1 MAGLSPV
8 GDGPAFV
15 VFFSIFLYPVG
26 GGMLYWNQLFTRVFP
41 EEDVEMK
48 HRTVNDYF
56 KQQWPRL
63 SLFAAFT
70 LGVSFFAPLKNFQL
84 KWLIDSKSKQE
95 ALGYMGL
102 VFAITFS
109 SWFFERLSRRSFT
122 RIACGAVE
130 QVRQR
135 ILEQVLYRTVAQ
147 YNAEGDAAYLS
158 LLTTDLR
165 TLYDDYYM
173 SLFSIVFW
181 GGIMLCALAMYL
193 YISPVMLLAIL
204 LVTILP
210 LVLPRRTNERLKAT
224 RDAFSL
230 QMAGY
235 TQQLK
240 ELLGGFEIIRSFL
253 REDAYAALHQK
264 AARKA
269 RESELDYQQSLNAMV
284 TNTSLI
290 SNLIFPVV
298 MLVGLFLAFDGR
310 LTMGTVSTAASMAN
324 FVITPCHQIAQCWA
338 KVKSSQGIRQRLE
351 AAMAEPQVAEQGEPI
366 GHIDSIQ
373 CETVRFAYPNTAEP
387 VLKDASLTVDAA
399 QKVALVGESGCGK
412 STLAKLLFQ
421 YYPDYSGDILF
432 NGRQVRTLDRTAL
445 YRRVGYIAQTAYL
458 FHDTIRNN
466 ICLHEDFPD
475 EQLAHAIA
483 AAGLTD
489 WVASLPDGLDTVIS
503 ENGKNLSGGQRQRI
517 GIARALI
524 VEPEFIIADEPI
536 SALDMSIRA
545 QVLNLLR
552 HLQKERDIT
561 YLFIAHDLSVMRYIS
576 DRIAV
581 IHKGD
586 IVELADAEELV
597 NHAIHPYT
605 RSLLSAIP
613 MPNPRLERKKKLLV
627 YDPAMH
633 DYTAEPPQWQ
643 ELRPNHF
650 VLCNAAE
657 AVQWIRAL

>member
-1 MAGLSPV
+1 
-8 GDGPAFV
+8 
-15 VFFSIFLYPVG
+15 
-26 GGMLYWNQLFTRVFP
+26 MLYWNQLFTRVFP
-41 EEDVEMK
+41 KEDVEMK

-63 SLFAAFT
+63 ILFAAFT

-122 RIACGAVE
+122 KIACGAVE

-135 ILEQVLYRTVAQ
+135 ILEQVLHRTVAQ

-173 SLFSIVFW
+173 SLFNIVFW

-204 LVTILP
+204 LVTIPP
-210 LVLPRRTNERLKAT
+210 LVLPRRMNERLKAT

-351 AAMAEPQVAEQGEPI
+351 AAMAEPQAAEQGEPI

-517 GIARALI
+517 GIARLALRSYDL
-524 VEPEFIIADEPI
+524 IIADEI
-536 SALDMSIRA
+536 TASLDPDTSQ
-545 QVLNLLR
+545 QVMENLIAMPCMVVA
-552 HLQKERDIT
+552 IT
-561 YLFIAHDLSVMRYIS
+561 HDVAGSFMHQFDKVYR
-576 DRIAV
+576 
-581 IHKGD
+581 
-586 IVELADAEELV
+586 VEHGVVRVA
-597 NHAIHPYT
+597 
-605 RSLLSAIP
+605 
-613 MPNPRLERKKKLLV
+613 
-627 YDPAMH
+627 
-633 DYTAEPPQWQ
+633 
-643 ELRPNHF
+643 
-650 VLCNAAE
+650 
-657 AVQWIRAL
+657 

>member
-26 GGMLYWNQLFTRVFP
+26 GGMLYWNQLFTHVFP

-63 SLFAAFT
+63 ILFAAFT

-204 LVTILP
+204 LVTIPP
-210 LVLPRRTNERLKAT
+210 LVLPRRMNERLKAT

-230 QMAGY
+230 QMADY

-351 AAMAEPQVAEQGEPI
+351 AAMAEPQAAEQGEPI

-489 WVASLPDGLDTVIS
+489 WVTSLPDGLDTVIS

-517 GIARALI
+517 GIARLALRSYDL
-524 VEPEFIIADEPI
+524 IIADEI
-536 SALDMSIRA
+536 TASLDPDTSQ
-545 QVLNLLR
+545 QVMENLIAMPCMVVA
-552 HLQKERDIT
+552 IT
-561 YLFIAHDLSVMRYIS
+561 HDVAGSFMHQFDKVYR
-576 DRIAV
+576 
-581 IHKGD
+581 
-586 IVELADAEELV
+586 VEHGVVRVA
-597 NHAIHPYT
+597 
-605 RSLLSAIP
+605 
-613 MPNPRLERKKKLLV
+613 
-627 YDPAMH
+627 
-633 DYTAEPPQWQ
+633 
-643 ELRPNHF
+643 
-650 VLCNAAE
+650 
-657 AVQWIRAL
+657 

>member
-1 MAGLSPV
+1 
-8 GDGPAFV
+8 
-15 VFFSIFLYPVG
+15 
-26 GGMLYWNQLFTRVFP
+26 
-41 EEDVEMK
+41 MK

-63 SLFAAFT
+63 ILFAAFT

-135 ILEQVLYRTVAQ
+135 ILEQVLHRTVAQ

-204 LVTILP
+204 LVTIPP
-210 LVLPRRTNERLKAT
+210 LVLPRRMNERLKAT

-290 SNLIFPVV
+290 SNLIFPIV

-351 AAMAEPQVAEQGEPI
+351 AAMAEPQAAEQGESI

-517 GIARALI
+517 GIARLALRSYDL
-524 VEPEFIIADEPI
+524 IIADEI
-536 SALDMSIRA
+536 TASLDPDTSQ
-545 QVLNLLR
+545 QVMENLIAMPCMVVA
-552 HLQKERDIT
+552 IT
-561 YLFIAHDLSVMRYIS
+561 HDVAGSFMHQFDKVYR
-576 DRIAV
+576 
-581 IHKGD
+581 
-586 IVELADAEELV
+586 VEHGVVRVA
-597 NHAIHPYT
+597 
-605 RSLLSAIP
+605 
-613 MPNPRLERKKKLLV
+613 
-627 YDPAMH
+627 
-633 DYTAEPPQWQ
+633 
-643 ELRPNHF
+643 
-650 VLCNAAE
+650 
-657 AVQWIRAL
+657 

>member
-1 MAGLSPV
+1 
-8 GDGPAFV
+8 
-15 VFFSIFLYPVG
+15 
-26 GGMLYWNQLFTRVFP
+26 MLYWNQLFTCVFP

-63 SLFAAFT
+63 ILFAAFT

-204 LVTILP
+204 LVTIPP
-210 LVLPRRTNERLKAT
+210 LVLPRRMNERLKAT

-351 AAMAEPQVAEQGEPI
+351 AAMAEPQAAEQGEPI

-517 GIARALI
+517 GIARLALRSYDL
-524 VEPEFIIADEPI
+524 IIADEI
-536 SALDMSIRA
+536 TASLDPDTSQ
-545 QVLNLLR
+545 QVMENLIAMPCMVVA
-552 HLQKERDIT
+552 IT
-561 YLFIAHDLSVMRYIS
+561 HDVAGSFMHQFDKVYR
-576 DRIAV
+576 
-581 IHKGD
+581 
-586 IVELADAEELV
+586 VEHGVVRVA
-597 NHAIHPYT
+597 
-605 RSLLSAIP
+605 
-613 MPNPRLERKKKLLV
+613 
-627 YDPAMH
+627 
-633 DYTAEPPQWQ
+633 
-643 ELRPNHF
+643 
-650 VLCNAAE
+650 
-657 AVQWIRAL
+657 

>member
-1 MAGLSPV
+1 
-8 GDGPAFV
+8 
-15 VFFSIFLYPVG
+15 
-26 GGMLYWNQLFTRVFP
+26 MLYWNQLFTHVFP

-63 SLFAAFT
+63 ILFAAFT

-204 LVTILP
+204 LVTIPP
-210 LVLPRRTNERLKAT
+210 LVLPRRMNERLKAT

-230 QMAGY
+230 QMADY

-351 AAMAEPQVAEQGEPI
+351 AAMAEPQAAEQGEPI

-489 WVASLPDGLDTVIS
+489 WVTSLPDGLDTVIS

-517 GIARALI
+517 GIARLALRSYDL
-524 VEPEFIIADEPI
+524 IIADEI
-536 SALDMSIRA
+536 TASLDPDTSQ
-545 QVLNLLR
+545 QVMENLIAMPCMVVA
-552 HLQKERDIT
+552 IT
-561 YLFIAHDLSVMRYIS
+561 HDVAGSFMHQFDKVYR
-576 DRIAV
+576 
-581 IHKGD
+581 
-586 IVELADAEELV
+586 VEHGVVRVA
-597 NHAIHPYT
+597 
-605 RSLLSAIP
+605 
-613 MPNPRLERKKKLLV
+613 
-627 YDPAMH
+627 
-633 DYTAEPPQWQ
+633 
-643 ELRPNHF
+643 
-650 VLCNAAE
+650 
-657 AVQWIRAL
+657 

>member
-1 MAGLSPV
+1 
-8 GDGPAFV
+8 
-15 VFFSIFLYPVG
+15 
-26 GGMLYWNQLFTRVFP
+26 
-41 EEDVEMK
+41 MK

-63 SLFAAFT
+63 ILFAAFT

-135 ILEQVLYRTVAQ
+135 ILEQVLHRTVAQ

-204 LVTILP
+204 LVTIPP
-210 LVLPRRTNERLKAT
+210 LVLPRRMNERLKAT

-230 QMAGY
+230 QMADY

-351 AAMAEPQVAEQGEPI
+351 AAMAEPQAAEQGEPI

-517 GIARALI
+517 GIARLALRSYDL
-524 VEPEFIIADEPI
+524 IIADEI
-536 SALDMSIRA
+536 TASLDPDTSQQIME
-545 QVLNLLR
+545 NLIAMPCMVVA
-552 HLQKERDIT
+552 IT
-561 YLFIAHDLSVMRYIS
+561 HDVAGSFMHQFDKVYR
-576 DRIAV
+576 
-581 IHKGD
+581 
-586 IVELADAEELV
+586 VEHGVVRVA
-597 NHAIHPYT
+597 
-605 RSLLSAIP
+605 
-613 MPNPRLERKKKLLV
+613 
-627 YDPAMH
+627 
-633 DYTAEPPQWQ
+633 
-643 ELRPNHF
+643 
-650 VLCNAAE
+650 
-657 AVQWIRAL
+657 

>member
-1 MAGLSPV
+1 
-8 GDGPAFV
+8 
-15 VFFSIFLYPVG
+15 
-26 GGMLYWNQLFTRVFP
+26 
-41 EEDVEMK
+41 MK

-63 SLFAAFT
+63 ILFAAFT

-135 ILEQVLYRTVAQ
+135 ILEQVLHRTVAQ

-204 LVTILP
+204 LVTIPP
-210 LVLPRRTNERLKAT
+210 LVLPRRMNERLKAT

-230 QMAGY
+230 QMADY

-351 AAMAEPQVAEQGEPI
+351 AAMAEPQAAEQGEPI
-366 GHIDSIQ
+366 GRIDSIQ
-373 CETVRFAYPNTAEP
+373 CETVRFAYPGAAEP

-517 GIARALI
+517 GIARLALRSYDL
-524 VEPEFIIADEPI
+524 IIADEI
-536 SALDMSIRA
+536 TASLDPDTSQ
-545 QVLNLLR
+545 QVMENLIAMPCMVVA
-552 HLQKERDIT
+552 IT
-561 YLFIAHDLSVMRYIS
+561 HDVAGSFMHQFDKVYR
-576 DRIAV
+576 
-581 IHKGD
+581 
-586 IVELADAEELV
+586 VEHGVVRVA
-597 NHAIHPYT
+597 
-605 RSLLSAIP
+605 
-613 MPNPRLERKKKLLV
+613 
-627 YDPAMH
+627 
-633 DYTAEPPQWQ
+633 
-643 ELRPNHF
+643 
-650 VLCNAAE
+650 
-657 AVQWIRAL
+657 

>member
-1 MAGLSPV
+1 
-8 GDGPAFV
+8 
-15 VFFSIFLYPVG
+15 
-26 GGMLYWNQLFTRVFP
+26 
-41 EEDVEMK
+41 MK

-63 SLFAAFT
+63 ILFAAFT

-84 KWLIDSKSKQE
+84 KWLIDSKSKHE
-95 ALGYMGL
+95 DLGYMGL

-135 ILEQVLYRTVAQ
+135 ILEQVLHRTVAQ

-204 LVTILP
+204 LVTIPP
-210 LVLPRRTNERLKAT
+210 LVLPRRMNERLKAT

-230 QMAGY
+230 QMADY

-351 AAMAEPQVAEQGEPI
+351 AAMAEPQAADQGEPI
-366 GHIDSIQ
+366 GPIESIQ

-517 GIARALI
+517 GIARLALRSYDL
-524 VEPEFIIADEPI
+524 IIADEI
-536 SALDMSIRA
+536 TASLDPDTSQ
-545 QVLNLLR
+545 QVMENLIAMPCMVVA
-552 HLQKERDIT
+552 IT
-561 YLFIAHDLSVMRYIS
+561 HDVAGSFMHQFDKVYR
-576 DRIAV
+576 
-581 IHKGD
+581 
-586 IVELADAEELV
+586 VEHGVVRVA
-597 NHAIHPYT
+597 
-605 RSLLSAIP
+605 
-613 MPNPRLERKKKLLV
+613 
-627 YDPAMH
+627 
-633 DYTAEPPQWQ
+633 
-643 ELRPNHF
+643 
-650 VLCNAAE
+650 
-657 AVQWIRAL
+657 

>member
-1 MAGLSPV
+1 MV
-8 GDGPAFV
+8 
-15 VFFSIFLYPVG
+15 
-26 GGMLYWNQLFTRVFP
+26 YWNQLFTCVFP

-63 SLFAAFT
+63 ILFAAFT

-204 LVTILP
+204 LVTIPP
-210 LVLPRRTNERLKAT
+210 LVLPRRMNERLKAT

-230 QMAGY
+230 QMADY

-351 AAMAEPQVAEQGEPI
+351 AAMAEPQAAEQGEPI

-517 GIARALI
+517 GIARLALRSYDL
-524 VEPEFIIADEPI
+524 IIADEI
-536 SALDMSIRA
+536 TASLDPDTSQ
-545 QVLNLLR
+545 QVMENLIAMPCMVVA
-552 HLQKERDIT
+552 IT
-561 YLFIAHDLSVMRYIS
+561 HDVAGSFMHQFDKVYR
-576 DRIAV
+576 
-581 IHKGD
+581 
-586 IVELADAEELV
+586 VEHGVVRVA
-597 NHAIHPYT
+597 
-605 RSLLSAIP
+605 
-613 MPNPRLERKKKLLV
+613 
-627 YDPAMH
+627 
-633 DYTAEPPQWQ
+633 
-643 ELRPNHF
+643 
-650 VLCNAAE
+650 
-657 AVQWIRAL
+657 

>member
-1 MAGLSPV
+1 
-8 GDGPAFV
+8 
-15 VFFSIFLYPVG
+15 
-26 GGMLYWNQLFTRVFP
+26 
-41 EEDVEMK
+41 MK

-63 SLFAAFT
+63 ILFAAFT

-204 LVTILP
+204 LVTIPP
-210 LVLPRRTNERLKAT
+210 LVLPRRMNEQLKAT

-366 GHIDSIQ
+366 GPIESIQ

-517 GIARALI
+517 GIARLALRSYDL
-524 VEPEFIIADEPI
+524 IIADEI
-536 SALDMSIRA
+536 TASLDPDTSQ
-545 QVLNLLR
+545 QVMENLIAMPCMVVA
-552 HLQKERDIT
+552 IT
-561 YLFIAHDLSVMRYIS
+561 HDVAGSFMHQFDKVYR
-576 DRIAV
+576 
-581 IHKGD
+581 
-586 IVELADAEELV
+586 VEHGVVRVA
-597 NHAIHPYT
+597 
-605 RSLLSAIP
+605 
-613 MPNPRLERKKKLLV
+613 
-627 YDPAMH
+627 
-633 DYTAEPPQWQ
+633 
-643 ELRPNHF
+643 
-650 VLCNAAE
+650 
-657 AVQWIRAL
+657 

>member
-1 MAGLSPV
+1 M
-8 GDGPAFV
+8 
-15 VFFSIFLYPVG
+15 
-26 GGMLYWNQLFTRVFP
+26 
-41 EEDVEMK
+41 
-48 HRTVNDYF
+48 
-56 KQQWPRL
+56 
-63 SLFAAFT
+63 
-70 LGVSFFAPLKNFQL
+70 
-84 KWLIDSKSKQE
+84 
-95 ALGYMGL
+95 
-102 VFAITFS
+102 
-109 SWFFERLSRRSFT
+109 
-122 RIACGAVE
+122 
-130 QVRQR
+130 
-135 ILEQVLYRTVAQ
+135 
-147 YNAEGDAAYLS
+147 
-158 LLTTDLR
+158 
-165 TLYDDYYM
+165 
-173 SLFSIVFW
+173 
-181 GGIMLCALAMYL
+181 
-193 YISPVMLLAIL
+193 
-204 LVTILP
+204 
-210 LVLPRRTNERLKAT
+210 
-224 RDAFSL
+224 
-230 QMAGY
+230 
-235 TQQLK
+235 
-240 ELLGGFEIIRSFL
+240 
-253 REDAYAALHQK
+253 
-264 AARKA
+264 
-269 RESELDYQQSLNAMV
+269 
-284 TNTSLI
+284 
-290 SNLIFPVV
+290 
-298 MLVGLFLAFDGR
+298 
-310 LTMGTVSTAASMAN
+310 
-324 FVITPCHQIAQCWA
+324 
-338 KVKSSQGIRQRLE
+338 
-351 AAMAEPQVAEQGEPI
+351 
-366 GHIDSIQ
+366 
-373 CETVRFAYPNTAEP
+373 
-387 VLKDASLTVDAA
+387 LKDASLTVDAA

-552 HLQKERDIT
+552 HLQKERGIT

-597 NHAIHPYT
+597 THAIHPYT

-633 DYTAEPPQWQ
+633 DYTQEAPQWR
-643 ELRPNHF
+643 ELRPSHW
-650 VLCNAAE
+650 VLCSEQEAKDWLAE
-657 AVQWIRAL
+657 M

>member
-1 MAGLSPV
+1 
-8 GDGPAFV
+8 
-15 VFFSIFLYPVG
+15 
-26 GGMLYWNQLFTRVFP
+26 MLYWNQLFTCVFP

-63 SLFAAFT
+63 ILFAAFT

-204 LVTILP
+204 LVTIPP
-210 LVLPRRTNERLKAT
+210 LVLPRRMNERLKAT

-230 QMAGY
+230 QMADY

-240 ELLGGFEIIRSFL
+240 ELLGGFELIRSFL

-351 AAMAEPQVAEQGEPI
+351 AAMAEPQAAEQGEPI
-366 GHIDSIQ
+366 GHIDFIQ

-517 GIARALI
+517 GIARLALRSYDL
-524 VEPEFIIADEPI
+524 IIADEI
-536 SALDMSIRA
+536 TASLDPDTSQ
-545 QVLNLLR
+545 QVMENLIAMPCMVVA
-552 HLQKERDIT
+552 IT
-561 YLFIAHDLSVMRYIS
+561 HDVAGSFMHQFDKVYR
-576 DRIAV
+576 
-581 IHKGD
+581 
-586 IVELADAEELV
+586 VEHGVVRVA
-597 NHAIHPYT
+597 
-605 RSLLSAIP
+605 
-613 MPNPRLERKKKLLV
+613 
-627 YDPAMH
+627 
-633 DYTAEPPQWQ
+633 
-643 ELRPNHF
+643 
-650 VLCNAAE
+650 
-657 AVQWIRAL
+657 

>member
-63 SLFAAFT
+63 ILFAAFT

-204 LVTILP
+204 LVTIPP
-210 LVLPRRTNERLKAT
+210 LVLPRRMNERLKAT

-351 AAMAEPQVAEQGEPI
+351 AAMAEPQAAEQGEPI

-475 EQLAHAIA
+475 EQLTHAIA

-517 GIARALI
+517 GIARLALRSYDL
-524 VEPEFIIADEPI
+524 IIADEI
-536 SALDMSIRA
+536 TASLDPDTSQ
-545 QVLNLLR
+545 QVMENLIAMPCMVVA
-552 HLQKERDIT
+552 IT
-561 YLFIAHDLSVMRYIS
+561 HDVAGSFMHQFDKVYR
-576 DRIAV
+576 
-581 IHKGD
+581 
-586 IVELADAEELV
+586 VEHGVVRVA
-597 NHAIHPYT
+597 
-605 RSLLSAIP
+605 
-613 MPNPRLERKKKLLV
+613 
-627 YDPAMH
+627 
-633 DYTAEPPQWQ
+633 
-643 ELRPNHF
+643 
-650 VLCNAAE
+650 
-657 AVQWIRAL
+657 

>member
-1 MAGLSPV
+1 
-8 GDGPAFV
+8 
-15 VFFSIFLYPVG
+15 
-26 GGMLYWNQLFTRVFP
+26 MLYWNQLFTCVFP
-41 EEDVEMK
+41 KEDVEMK

-135 ILEQVLYRTVAQ
+135 ILEQVLHRTVAQ

-204 LVTILP
+204 LVTIPP
-210 LVLPRRTNERLKAT
+210 LVLPRRMNDRLKAT

-240 ELLGGFEIIRSFL
+240 ELLGGFELIRSFL

-338 KVKSSQGIRQRLE
+338 KIKSSQGIRQRLE
-351 AAMAEPQVAEQGEPI
+351 TAMAEPQAAEQGEPI
-366 GHIDSIQ
+366 GPIESIQ

-387 VLKDASLTVDAA
+387 VLKDAFLTVDAA

-517 GIARALI
+517 GIARLALRSYDL
-524 VEPEFIIADEPI
+524 IIADEI
-536 SALDMSIRA
+536 TASLDPDTSQ
-545 QVLNLLR
+545 QVMENLIAMPCMVVA
-552 HLQKERDIT
+552 IT
-561 YLFIAHDLSVMRYIS
+561 HDVAGSFMHQFDKVYR
-576 DRIAV
+576 
-581 IHKGD
+581 
-586 IVELADAEELV
+586 VEHGVVRVA
-597 NHAIHPYT
+597 
-605 RSLLSAIP
+605 
-613 MPNPRLERKKKLLV
+613 
-627 YDPAMH
+627 
-633 DYTAEPPQWQ
+633 
-643 ELRPNHF
+643 
-650 VLCNAAE
+650 
-657 AVQWIRAL
+657 

>member
-1 MAGLSPV
+1 
-8 GDGPAFV
+8 
-15 VFFSIFLYPVG
+15 
-26 GGMLYWNQLFTRVFP
+26 
-41 EEDVEMK
+41 MK

-63 SLFAAFT
+63 ILFAAFT

-135 ILEQVLYRTVAQ
+135 ILEQVLHRTVVQ

-204 LVTILP
+204 LVTIPP
-210 LVLPRRTNERLKAT
+210 LVLPRRMNERLKAT

-240 ELLGGFEIIRSFL
+240 ELLGGFELIRSFL

-351 AAMAEPQVAEQGEPI
+351 AAMAEPQAAEQGEPI

-517 GIARALI
+517 GIARLALRSYDL
-524 VEPEFIIADEPI
+524 IIADEI
-536 SALDMSIRA
+536 TASLDPDTSQ
-545 QVLNLLR
+545 QVMENLIAMPCMVVA
-552 HLQKERDIT
+552 IT
-561 YLFIAHDLSVMRYIS
+561 HDVAGSFMHQFDKVYR
-576 DRIAV
+576 
-581 IHKGD
+581 
-586 IVELADAEELV
+586 VEHGVVRVA
-597 NHAIHPYT
+597 
-605 RSLLSAIP
+605 
-613 MPNPRLERKKKLLV
+613 
-627 YDPAMH
+627 
-633 DYTAEPPQWQ
+633 
-643 ELRPNHF
+643 
-650 VLCNAAE
+650 
-657 AVQWIRAL
+657 

>member
-1 MAGLSPV
+1 
-8 GDGPAFV
+8 
-15 VFFSIFLYPVG
+15 
-26 GGMLYWNQLFTRVFP
+26 MLYWNQLFTRVFP

-63 SLFAAFT
+63 ILFAAFT

-109 SWFFERLSRRSFT
+109 SWFFERLSRCSFT

-135 ILEQVLYRTVAQ
+135 ILEQVLHRTVAQ

-204 LVTILP
+204 LVTIPP
-210 LVLPRRTNERLKAT
+210 LVLPRRMNERLKAT

-230 QMAGY
+230 QMADY

-269 RESELDYQQSLNAMV
+269 RESELDYQQSLNTMV

-351 AAMAEPQVAEQGEPI
+351 AAMAEPQAAEQGEPI

-432 NGRQVRTLDRTAL
+432 NGQQVRTLDRTAL

-517 GIARALI
+517 GIARLALRSYDL
-524 VEPEFIIADEPI
+524 IIADEI
-536 SALDMSIRA
+536 TASLDPDTSQ
-545 QVLNLLR
+545 QVMENLIAMPCMVVA
-552 HLQKERDIT
+552 IT
-561 YLFIAHDLSVMRYIS
+561 HDVAGSFMHQFDKVYR
-576 DRIAV
+576 
-581 IHKGD
+581 
-586 IVELADAEELV
+586 VEHGVVRVA
-597 NHAIHPYT
+597 
-605 RSLLSAIP
+605 
-613 MPNPRLERKKKLLV
+613 
-627 YDPAMH
+627 
-633 DYTAEPPQWQ
+633 
-643 ELRPNHF
+643 
-650 VLCNAAE
+650 
-657 AVQWIRAL
+657 

>member
-1 MAGLSPV
+1 
-8 GDGPAFV
+8 
-15 VFFSIFLYPVG
+15 
-26 GGMLYWNQLFTRVFP
+26 MLYWNQLFTCVFP

-63 SLFAAFT
+63 ILFAAFT

-109 SWFFERLSRRSFT
+109 IWFFERLSRRSFT

-204 LVTILP
+204 LVTIPP
-210 LVLPRRTNERLKAT
+210 LVLPRRMNERLKAT

-230 QMAGY
+230 QMADY

-351 AAMAEPQVAEQGEPI
+351 AAMAEPQAAEQGEPI

-517 GIARALI
+517 GIARLALRSYDL
-524 VEPEFIIADEPI
+524 IIADEI
-536 SALDMSIRA
+536 TASLDPDTSQ
-545 QVLNLLR
+545 QVMENLIAMPCMVVA
-552 HLQKERDIT
+552 IT
-561 YLFIAHDLSVMRYIS
+561 HDVAGSFMHQFDKVYR
-576 DRIAV
+576 
-581 IHKGD
+581 
-586 IVELADAEELV
+586 VEHGVVRVA
-597 NHAIHPYT
+597 
-605 RSLLSAIP
+605 
-613 MPNPRLERKKKLLV
+613 
-627 YDPAMH
+627 
-633 DYTAEPPQWQ
+633 
-643 ELRPNHF
+643 
-650 VLCNAAE
+650 
-657 AVQWIRAL
+657 

>member
-1 MAGLSPV
+1 
-8 GDGPAFV
+8 
-15 VFFSIFLYPVG
+15 
-26 GGMLYWNQLFTRVFP
+26 MLYWNQLFTCVFP

-63 SLFAAFT
+63 ILFAAFT

-122 RIACGAVE
+122 KIACGAVE

-135 ILEQVLYRTVAQ
+135 ILEQVLHRTVAQ

-173 SLFSIVFW
+173 SLFNIVFW

-204 LVTILP
+204 LVTIPP
-210 LVLPRRTNERLKAT
+210 LVLPRRMNERLKAT

-240 ELLGGFEIIRSFL
+240 ELLGGFELIRSFL

-351 AAMAEPQVAEQGEPI
+351 AAMAEPQAAEQGEPI

-517 GIARALI
+517 GIARLALRSYDL
-524 VEPEFIIADEPI
+524 IIADEI
-536 SALDMSIRA
+536 TASLDPDTSQ
-545 QVLNLLR
+545 QVMENLIAMPCMVVA
-552 HLQKERDIT
+552 IT
-561 YLFIAHDLSVMRYIS
+561 HDVAGSFMHQFDKVYR
-576 DRIAV
+576 
-581 IHKGD
+581 
-586 IVELADAEELV
+586 VEHGVVRVA
-597 NHAIHPYT
+597 
-605 RSLLSAIP
+605 
-613 MPNPRLERKKKLLV
+613 
-627 YDPAMH
+627 
-633 DYTAEPPQWQ
+633 
-643 ELRPNHF
+643 
-650 VLCNAAE
+650 
-657 AVQWIRAL
+657 

>member
-1 MAGLSPV
+1 MAGLSPM

-63 SLFAAFT
+63 ILFAAFT

-204 LVTILP
+204 LVTIPP
-210 LVLPRRTNERLKAT
+210 LVLPRRMNERLKAT

-351 AAMAEPQVAEQGEPI
+351 AAMAEPQAADQGEPI
-366 GHIDSIQ
+366 GPIESIQ

-517 GIARALI
+517 GIARLALRSYDL
-524 VEPEFIIADEPI
+524 IIADEI
-536 SALDMSIRA
+536 TASLDPDTSQ
-545 QVLNLLR
+545 QVMENLIAMPCMVVA
-552 HLQKERDIT
+552 IT
-561 YLFIAHDLSVMRYIS
+561 HDVAGSFMHQFDKVYR
-576 DRIAV
+576 
-581 IHKGD
+581 
-586 IVELADAEELV
+586 VEHGVVRVA
-597 NHAIHPYT
+597 
-605 RSLLSAIP
+605 
-613 MPNPRLERKKKLLV
+613 
-627 YDPAMH
+627 
-633 DYTAEPPQWQ
+633 
-643 ELRPNHF
+643 
-650 VLCNAAE
+650 
-657 AVQWIRAL
+657 

>member
-1 MAGLSPV
+1 
-8 GDGPAFV
+8 
-15 VFFSIFLYPVG
+15 
-26 GGMLYWNQLFTRVFP
+26 
-41 EEDVEMK
+41 MK

-63 SLFAAFT
+63 ILFAAFT

-204 LVTILP
+204 LVTIPP
-210 LVLPRRTNERLKAT
+210 LVLPRRMNERLKAT

-230 QMAGY
+230 QMADY

-290 SNLIFPVV
+290 SNFIFPVV

-351 AAMAEPQVAEQGEPI
+351 AAMAEPQAAEQGEPI

-421 YYPDYSGDILF
+421 YYPDYSGNILF

-517 GIARALI
+517 GIARLALRSYDL
-524 VEPEFIIADEPI
+524 IIADEI
-536 SALDMSIRA
+536 TASLDPDTSQ
-545 QVLNLLR
+545 QVMENLIAMPCMVVA
-552 HLQKERDIT
+552 IT
-561 YLFIAHDLSVMRYIS
+561 HDVAGSFMHQFDKVYR
-576 DRIAV
+576 
-581 IHKGD
+581 
-586 IVELADAEELV
+586 VEHGVVRVA
-597 NHAIHPYT
+597 
-605 RSLLSAIP
+605 
-613 MPNPRLERKKKLLV
+613 
-627 YDPAMH
+627 
-633 DYTAEPPQWQ
+633 
-643 ELRPNHF
+643 
-650 VLCNAAE
+650 
-657 AVQWIRAL
+657 

>member
-1 MAGLSPV
+1 MN
-8 GDGPAFV
+8 
-15 VFFSIFLYPVG
+15 
-26 GGMLYWNQLFTRVFP
+26 NQ
-41 EEDVEMK
+41 
-48 HRTVNDYF
+48 TVNDYF
-56 KQQWPRL
+56 RHHWVKL
-63 SLFAAFT
+63 MLFALFT
-70 LGVSFFAPLKNFQL
+70 AAVSFFAPLKNFQL

-102 VFAITFS
+102 VFLITFT

-204 LVTILP
+204 LVTIPP
-210 LVLPRRTNERLKAT
+210 LVLPRRMNERLKAT

-230 QMAGY
+230 QMADY

-351 AAMAEPQVAEQGEPI
+351 AAMAEPQAAEQGEPI
-366 GHIDSIQ
+366 GPIDSIQ

-517 GIARALI
+517 GIARLALRSYDL
-524 VEPEFIIADEPI
+524 IIADEI
-536 SALDMSIRA
+536 TASLDPDTSQ
-545 QVLNLLR
+545 QVMENLIAMPCMVVA
-552 HLQKERDIT
+552 IT
-561 YLFIAHDLSVMRYIS
+561 HDVAGSFMHQFDKVYR
-576 DRIAV
+576 
-581 IHKGD
+581 
-586 IVELADAEELV
+586 VEHGVVRVA
-597 NHAIHPYT
+597 
-605 RSLLSAIP
+605 
-613 MPNPRLERKKKLLV
+613 
-627 YDPAMH
+627 
-633 DYTAEPPQWQ
+633 
-643 ELRPNHF
+643 
-650 VLCNAAE
+650 
-657 AVQWIRAL
+657 

>member
-1 MAGLSPV
+1 
-8 GDGPAFV
+8 
-15 VFFSIFLYPVG
+15 
-26 GGMLYWNQLFTRVFP
+26 
-41 EEDVEMK
+41 MK

-63 SLFAAFT
+63 ILFAAFT

-204 LVTILP
+204 LVTIPP
-210 LVLPRRTNERLKAT
+210 LVLPRRMNERLKAT

-230 QMAGY
+230 QMADY

-351 AAMAEPQVAEQGEPI
+351 AAMAEPQAAEQGEPI

-517 GIARALI
+517 GIARLALRSYDL
-524 VEPEFIIADEPI
+524 IIADEI
-536 SALDMSIRA
+536 TASLDPDTSQQIME
-545 QVLNLLR
+545 NLIAMPCMVVA
-552 HLQKERDIT
+552 IT
-561 YLFIAHDLSVMRYIS
+561 HDVAGSFMHQFDKVYR
-576 DRIAV
+576 
-581 IHKGD
+581 
-586 IVELADAEELV
+586 VEHGVVRVA
-597 NHAIHPYT
+597 
-605 RSLLSAIP
+605 
-613 MPNPRLERKKKLLV
+613 
-627 YDPAMH
+627 
-633 DYTAEPPQWQ
+633 
-643 ELRPNHF
+643 
-650 VLCNAAE
+650 
-657 AVQWIRAL
+657 

>member
-15 VFFSIFLYPVG
+15 VFFSIFLYPV

-63 SLFAAFT
+63 ILFAAFT

-204 LVTILP
+204 LVTIPP
-210 LVLPRRTNERLKAT
+210 LVLPRRMNERLKAT

-351 AAMAEPQVAEQGEPI
+351 AAMAEPQAAEQGEPI

-517 GIARALI
+517 GIARLALRSYDL
-524 VEPEFIIADEPI
+524 IIADEI
-536 SALDMSIRA
+536 TASLDPDTSQ
-545 QVLNLLR
+545 QVMENLIAMPCMVVA
-552 HLQKERDIT
+552 IT
-561 YLFIAHDLSVMRYIS
+561 HDVAGSFMHQFDKVYR
-576 DRIAV
+576 
-581 IHKGD
+581 
-586 IVELADAEELV
+586 VEHGVVRVA
-597 NHAIHPYT
+597 
-605 RSLLSAIP
+605 
-613 MPNPRLERKKKLLV
+613 
-627 YDPAMH
+627 
-633 DYTAEPPQWQ
+633 
-643 ELRPNHF
+643 
-650 VLCNAAE
+650 
-657 AVQWIRAL
+657 

>member
-1 MAGLSPV
+1 
-8 GDGPAFV
+8 
-15 VFFSIFLYPVG
+15 
-26 GGMLYWNQLFTRVFP
+26 
-41 EEDVEMK
+41 MK

-63 SLFAAFT
+63 ILFAAFT

-122 RIACGAVE
+122 KIACGAVE

-135 ILEQVLYRTVAQ
+135 ILEQVLHRTVAQ

-193 YISPVMLLAIL
+193 YNSPVMLLAIL
-204 LVTILP
+204 LVTIPP
-210 LVLPRRTNERLKAT
+210 LVLPRRMNERLKAT

-230 QMAGY
+230 QMADY

-351 AAMAEPQVAEQGEPI
+351 AAMAEPQAAEQGEPI

-517 GIARALI
+517 GIARLALRSYDL
-524 VEPEFIIADEPI
+524 IIADEI
-536 SALDMSIRA
+536 TASLDPDTSQ
-545 QVLNLLR
+545 QVMENLIAMPCMVVA
-552 HLQKERDIT
+552 IT
-561 YLFIAHDLSVMRYIS
+561 HDVAGSFMHQFDKVYR
-576 DRIAV
+576 
-581 IHKGD
+581 
-586 IVELADAEELV
+586 VEHGVVRVA
-597 NHAIHPYT
+597 
-605 RSLLSAIP
+605 
-613 MPNPRLERKKKLLV
+613 
-627 YDPAMH
+627 
-633 DYTAEPPQWQ
+633 
-643 ELRPNHF
+643 
-650 VLCNAAE
+650 
-657 AVQWIRAL
+657 

>member
-1 MAGLSPV
+1 
-8 GDGPAFV
+8 
-15 VFFSIFLYPVG
+15 
-26 GGMLYWNQLFTRVFP
+26 
-41 EEDVEMK
+41 MK

-63 SLFAAFT
+63 ILFAAFT

-122 RIACGAVE
+122 KIACGAVE

-135 ILEQVLYRTVAQ
+135 ILEQVLHRTVAQ

-204 LVTILP
+204 LVTIPP
-210 LVLPRRTNERLKAT
+210 LVLPRRMNERLKAT

-230 QMAGY
+230 QMADY

-351 AAMAEPQVAEQGEPI
+351 AAMAEPQAAEQGEPI
-366 GHIDSIQ
+366 GPIESIQ

-432 NGRQVRTLDRTAL
+432 NGRQVRTLNRTAL

-517 GIARALI
+517 GIARLALRSYDL
-524 VEPEFIIADEPI
+524 IIADEI
-536 SALDMSIRA
+536 TASLDPDTSQ
-545 QVLNLLR
+545 QVMENLIAMPCMVVA
-552 HLQKERDIT
+552 IT
-561 YLFIAHDLSVMRYIS
+561 HDVAGSFMHQFDKVYR
-576 DRIAV
+576 
-581 IHKGD
+581 
-586 IVELADAEELV
+586 VEHGVVRVA
-597 NHAIHPYT
+597 
-605 RSLLSAIP
+605 
-613 MPNPRLERKKKLLV
+613 
-627 YDPAMH
+627 
-633 DYTAEPPQWQ
+633 
-643 ELRPNHF
+643 
-650 VLCNAAE
+650 
-657 AVQWIRAL
+657 

>member
-1 MAGLSPV
+1 
-8 GDGPAFV
+8 
-15 VFFSIFLYPVG
+15 
-26 GGMLYWNQLFTRVFP
+26 
-41 EEDVEMK
+41 MK

-63 SLFAAFT
+63 ILFAAFT

-204 LVTILP
+204 LVTIPP
-210 LVLPRRTNERLKAT
+210 LVLPRRMNERLKAT

-230 QMAGY
+230 QMADY

-351 AAMAEPQVAEQGEPI
+351 AAMAEPQAAEQGEPI

-517 GIARALI
+517 GIARLALRSYDL
-524 VEPEFIIADEPI
+524 IIADEI
-536 SALDMSIRA
+536 TASLDPDTSQ
-545 QVLNLLR
+545 QVMENLIAMPCMVVA
-552 HLQKERDIT
+552 IT
-561 YLFIAHDLSVMRYIS
+561 HDVAGSFMHQFDKVYR
-576 DRIAV
+576 
-581 IHKGD
+581 
-586 IVELADAEELV
+586 VEHGV
-597 NHAIHPYT
+597 V
-605 RSLLSAIP
+605 R
-613 MPNPRLERKKKLLV
+613 V
-627 YDPAMH
+627 
-633 DYTAEPPQWQ
+633 
-643 ELRPNHF
+643 
-650 VLCNAAE
+650 V
-657 AVQWIRAL
+657 

>member
-1 MAGLSPV
+1 
-8 GDGPAFV
+8 
-15 VFFSIFLYPVG
+15 
-26 GGMLYWNQLFTRVFP
+26 
-41 EEDVEMK
+41 MK

-63 SLFAAFT
+63 ILFAAFT

-173 SLFSIVFW
+173 SLFSTVLW

-204 LVTILP
+204 LVTIPP
-210 LVLPRRTNERLKAT
+210 LVLPRRMNERLKAT

-230 QMAGY
+230 QMADY

-253 REDAYAALHQK
+253 REDAYAVLHQK

-351 AAMAEPQVAEQGEPI
+351 AAMAEPQAAEQGEPI

-517 GIARALI
+517 GIARLALRSYDL
-524 VEPEFIIADEPI
+524 IIADEI
-536 SALDMSIRA
+536 TASLDPDTSQ
-545 QVLNLLR
+545 QVMENLIAMPCMVVA
-552 HLQKERDIT
+552 IT
-561 YLFIAHDLSVMRYIS
+561 HDVAGSFMHQFDKVYR
-576 DRIAV
+576 
-581 IHKGD
+581 
-586 IVELADAEELV
+586 VEHGVVRVA
-597 NHAIHPYT
+597 
-605 RSLLSAIP
+605 
-613 MPNPRLERKKKLLV
+613 
-627 YDPAMH
+627 
-633 DYTAEPPQWQ
+633 
-643 ELRPNHF
+643 
-650 VLCNAAE
+650 
-657 AVQWIRAL
+657 

>member
-1 MAGLSPV
+1 
-8 GDGPAFV
+8 
-15 VFFSIFLYPVG
+15 
-26 GGMLYWNQLFTRVFP
+26 MLYWNQLFTCVFP

-63 SLFAAFT
+63 ILFAAFT

-122 RIACGAVE
+122 KIACGAVE

-135 ILEQVLYRTVAQ
+135 ILEQVLHRTVAQ

-173 SLFSIVFW
+173 SLFNIVFW

-204 LVTILP
+204 LVTIPP
-210 LVLPRRTNERLKAT
+210 LVLPRRMNERLKAT

-230 QMAGY
+230 QMADY

-351 AAMAEPQVAEQGEPI
+351 AAMAEPQAAEQGEPI
-366 GHIDSIQ
+366 GPIDSIQ

-517 GIARALI
+517 GIARLALRSYDL
-524 VEPEFIIADEPI
+524 IIADEI
-536 SALDMSIRA
+536 TASLDPDTSG
-545 QVLNLLR
+545 QVMENLLA
-552 HLQKERDIT
+552 LPCMVVAIT
-561 YLFIAHDLSVMRYIS
+561 HDVAGSFMHQFDKVYR
-576 DRIAV
+576 
-581 IHKGD
+581 
-586 IVELADAEELV
+586 VEHGVVRVA
-597 NHAIHPYT
+597 
-605 RSLLSAIP
+605 
-613 MPNPRLERKKKLLV
+613 
-627 YDPAMH
+627 
-633 DYTAEPPQWQ
+633 
-643 ELRPNHF
+643 
-650 VLCNAAE
+650 
-657 AVQWIRAL
+657 

>member
-1 MAGLSPV
+1 
-8 GDGPAFV
+8 
-15 VFFSIFLYPVG
+15 
-26 GGMLYWNQLFTRVFP
+26 MLYWNQLFTRVFP

-63 SLFAAFT
+63 ILFAAFT

-204 LVTILP
+204 LVTIPP
-210 LVLPRRTNERLKAT
+210 LVLPRRMNERLKAT

-230 QMAGY
+230 QMADY

-351 AAMAEPQVAEQGEPI
+351 AAMAEPQAAEQGEPI
-366 GHIDSIQ
+366 GPIESIQ

-483 AAGLTD
+483 AAGLMD

-517 GIARALI
+517 GIARLALRSYDL
-524 VEPEFIIADEPI
+524 IIADEI
-536 SALDMSIRA
+536 TASLDPDTSQ
-545 QVLNLLR
+545 QVMENLIAMPCMVVA
-552 HLQKERDIT
+552 IT
-561 YLFIAHDLSVMRYIS
+561 HDVAGSFMHQFDKVYR
-576 DRIAV
+576 
-581 IHKGD
+581 
-586 IVELADAEELV
+586 VEHGVVRVA
-597 NHAIHPYT
+597 
-605 RSLLSAIP
+605 
-613 MPNPRLERKKKLLV
+613 
-627 YDPAMH
+627 
-633 DYTAEPPQWQ
+633 
-643 ELRPNHF
+643 
-650 VLCNAAE
+650 
-657 AVQWIRAL
+657 

>member
-1 MAGLSPV
+1 
-8 GDGPAFV
+8 
-15 VFFSIFLYPVG
+15 
-26 GGMLYWNQLFTRVFP
+26 
-41 EEDVEMK
+41 MK

-63 SLFAAFT
+63 ILFAAFT

-204 LVTILP
+204 LVTIPP
-210 LVLPRRTNERLKAT
+210 LVLPRRMNERLKAT

-230 QMAGY
+230 QMADY

-253 REDAYAALHQK
+253 REDAYAVLHQK

-351 AAMAEPQVAEQGEPI
+351 AAMAEPQAAEQGEPI
-366 GHIDSIQ
+366 GPIDSIQ

-517 GIARALI
+517 GIARLALRSYDL
-524 VEPEFIIADEPI
+524 IIADEI
-536 SALDMSIRA
+536 TASLDPDTSG
-545 QVLNLLR
+545 QVMENLLA
-552 HLQKERDIT
+552 LPCMVVAIT
-561 YLFIAHDLSVMRYIS
+561 HDVAGSFMHQFDKVYR
-576 DRIAV
+576 
-581 IHKGD
+581 
-586 IVELADAEELV
+586 VEHGVVRVA
-597 NHAIHPYT
+597 
-605 RSLLSAIP
+605 
-613 MPNPRLERKKKLLV
+613 
-627 YDPAMH
+627 
-633 DYTAEPPQWQ
+633 
-643 ELRPNHF
+643 
-650 VLCNAAE
+650 
-657 AVQWIRAL
+657 

>member
-26 GGMLYWNQLFTRVFP
+26 DMLYWNQLFTRVFP

-63 SLFAAFT
+63 ILFAAFT

-204 LVTILP
+204 LVTIP
-210 LVLPRRTNERLKAT
+210 PRVLPRRMNEQLKAT

-366 GHIDSIQ
+366 GPIESIQ

-517 GIARALI
+517 GIARLALRSYDL
-524 VEPEFIIADEPI
+524 IIADEI
-536 SALDMSIRA
+536 TASLDPDTSQ
-545 QVLNLLR
+545 QVMENLIAMPCMVVA
-552 HLQKERDIT
+552 IT
-561 YLFIAHDLSVMRYIS
+561 HDVAGSFMHQFDKVYR
-576 DRIAV
+576 
-581 IHKGD
+581 
-586 IVELADAEELV
+586 VEHGVVRVA
-597 NHAIHPYT
+597 
-605 RSLLSAIP
+605 
-613 MPNPRLERKKKLLV
+613 
-627 YDPAMH
+627 
-633 DYTAEPPQWQ
+633 
-643 ELRPNHF
+643 
-650 VLCNAAE
+650 
-657 AVQWIRAL
+657 

>member
-1 MAGLSPV
+1 
-8 GDGPAFV
+8 
-15 VFFSIFLYPVG
+15 
-26 GGMLYWNQLFTRVFP
+26 MLYWNQLFTRVFP

-63 SLFAAFT
+63 ILFAAFT
-70 LGVSFFAPLKNFQL
+70 LCVSFFAPLKNFQL

-122 RIACGAVE
+122 KIACGTVE

-135 ILEQVLYRTVAQ
+135 ILEQVLHRTVAQ

-173 SLFSIVFW
+173 SLFNIVFW

-204 LVTILP
+204 LVTIPP
-210 LVLPRRTNERLKAT
+210 LVLPRRMNERLKAT

-230 QMAGY
+230 QMADY

-351 AAMAEPQVAEQGEPI
+351 AAMAEPQAAEQGEPI

-517 GIARALI
+517 GIARLALRSYDL
-524 VEPEFIIADEPI
+524 IIADEI
-536 SALDMSIRA
+536 TASLDPDTSQ
-545 QVLNLLR
+545 QVMENLIAMPCMVVA
-552 HLQKERDIT
+552 IT
-561 YLFIAHDLSVMRYIS
+561 HDVAGSFMHQFDKVYR
-576 DRIAV
+576 
-581 IHKGD
+581 
-586 IVELADAEELV
+586 VEHGVVRVA
-597 NHAIHPYT
+597 
-605 RSLLSAIP
+605 
-613 MPNPRLERKKKLLV
+613 
-627 YDPAMH
+627 
-633 DYTAEPPQWQ
+633 
-643 ELRPNHF
+643 
-650 VLCNAAE
+650 
-657 AVQWIRAL
+657 